1 MPNKDK
7 QIFRL
12 VKWFWKI
19 YFYQSLIIFSGGYDR
34 GECLNLVELYDVET
48 NTWSLLPP
56 MKHNR
61 GRFDI
66 TCVGGDVIYAV
77 AGSNGQAEIN
87 SVEKFDANVGKW
99 TKSASLP
106 VNLSNIGN
114 KLGAGK
120 NARMVV
126 RLYPYCMSA
135 CYFVSV
141 FEPLLLRRIL
151 IRWLVNCLVVIII
164 RPVSL
169 ESRVGLG
176 SNPETLL

>member
-1 MPNKDK
+1 MPNW
-7 QIFRL
+7 
-12 VKWFWKI
+12 VKNMISFVELFFFI
-19 YFYQSLIIFSGGYDR
+19 LSGGYDR

-87 SVEKFDANVGKW
+87 SVEKFDAKVGKW

-120 NARMVV
+120 KSGSRE
-126 RLYPYCMSA
+126 C
-135 CYFVSV
+135 
-141 FEPLLLRRIL
+141 I
-151 IRWLVNCLVVIII
+151 LVV
-164 RPVSL
+164 
-169 ESRVGLG
+169 
-176 SNPETLL
+176 